1 MKIVTTRE
9 LRSQTKAIFE
19 MARNDRIAVKRGK
32 EYVNLTVS
40 DDPSKPLLNEEWVRG
55 FFAIPEEFRVNP
67 FDVSPSGDVFWA
79 DRRNI
84 EGDKLRMIL
93 DSYGKYQSWGEVRRK
108 LGLLKSIKWI
118 FLRKVVKIFSNT

>member
-1 MKIVTTRE
+1 MRIVTTKE

-19 MARNDRIAVKRGK
+19 LARNDRIAVKRGK

-67 FDVSPSGDVFWA
+67 FDVGPSGDVFWA

-84 EGDKLRMIL
+84 
-93 DSYGKYQSWGEVRRK
+93 
-108 LGLLKSIKWI
+108 
-118 FLRKVVKIFSNT
+118 